1 MRSIADGGNASSL
14 SLSLS
19 GCYAFSM
26 QIVYLKK
33 GILRST
39 VLAILASKRQGDYLN
54 TTTRE
59 RPLKP
64 EEFV

>member
-1 MRSIADGGNASSL
+1 MRSIADGGNCQQFVSVSVWVL
-14 SLSLS
+14 RFQ
-19 GCYAFSM
+19 YADS
-26 QIVYLKK
+26 VPYK

-39 VLAILASKRQGDYLN
+39 VLAILASKKQGDYLN